1 LRTALHP
8 WIFAVVYKI
17 TDAISTLEGAT
28 RTVRAQDLLV
38 APKIV
43 QGMFA
48 AAMDFYTWKL
58 GRKVYGAD
66 SDAAMVTV
74 RVLHSIIDKR
84 RLTNI
89 PDSLR

>member
-1 LRTALHP
+1 
-8 WIFAVVYKI
+8 VYKI

-66 SDAAMVTV
+66 SDAAMAAV
-74 RVLHSIIDKR
+74 RMLCFELIHTD
-84 RLTNI
+84 
-89 PDSLR
+89 

>member
-8 WIFAVVYKI
+8 WVFAVVYKI

-28 RTVRAQDLLV
+28 RTVRAQDMLI

-43 QGMFA
+43 QGIFA

-58 GRKVYGAD
+58 GKKVYGAE
-66 SDAAMVTV
+66 SHAAMAVV
-74 RVLHSIIDKR
+74 RASC
-84 RLTNI
+84 
-89 PDSLR
+89 

>member
-1 LRTALHP
+1 
-8 WIFAVVYKI
+8 VYKI

-28 RTVRAQDLLV
+28 RTARAQDLVV

-58 GRKVYGAD
+58 GRKVYEAD
-66 SDAAMVTV
+66 SDAAMAAV
-74 RVLHSIIDKR
+74 RMLCFELIHTD
-84 RLTNI
+84 
-89 PDSLR
+89 

>member
-1 LRTALHP
+1 
-8 WIFAVVYKI
+8 VYKI

-28 RTVRAQDLLV
+28 RTARAQDMLI

-58 GRKVYGAD
+58 GRKIYGVD
-66 SDAAMVTV
+66 SDAAMATV
-74 RVLHSIIDKR
+74 RILCSEAHKW

>member
-1 LRTALHP
+1 ML
-8 WIFAVVYKI
+8 I
-17 TDAISTLEGAT
+17 
-28 RTVRAQDLLV
+28 

-58 GRKVYGAD
+58 GRKIYGVD
-66 SDAAMVTV
+66 SDAAMATVSALYSVTN
-74 RVLHSIIDKR
+74 KC

-89 PDSLR
+89 SDSLR

>member
-1 LRTALHP
+1 M
-8 WIFAVVYKI
+8 
-17 TDAISTLEGAT
+17 EGAT
-28 RTVRAQDLLV
+28 RTAKAQNMLI

-58 GRKVYGAD
+58 GRKVYGTD
-66 SDAAMVTV
+66 SDAAMAAV
-74 RVLHSIIDKR
+74 RVLYSETHKC
-84 RLTNI
+84 RLTKI